1 MTLKSFLN
9 LKKYGQVNGI
19 LFTALLAC
27 VWEEGGV
34 CVLTCVALIAIVITL
49 IAVVVLMRQRDL
61 SAWGIYERHSTLELH
76 K

>member
-1 MTLKSFLN
+1 MGF
-9 LKKYGQVNGI
+9 Y
-19 LFTALLAC
+19 LLHCWSVC
-27 VWEEGGV
+27 VCLQV